1 MGILT
6 YEKLCSDHFERLEP
20 IYQSS
25 GAEGWSLSYDEFT
38 QAVWVGLGP
47 AAVAD
52 PGRIPELL
60 KLIHADEL
68 VLALACIKGN
78 ERAWEAFSFGYRTA
92 IYEAACAIA
101 SDVSLAREISDSLS
115 AELYGLD
122 TETPGRKSRL
132 AYFHGRSSL
141 KTWLR
146 ALVYQKF
153 VDEYRRQR
161 RLEPLP
167 ENGEIPSTGS
177 GAVTA
182 EDDQR
187 YSDLLSEALGVIL
200 RELPP
205 ADKMLLSFYYVQR
218 LTLKQ
223 IGRVTYQHEATVSRH
238 MEAVRKKMRKQ
249 IENYLRK
256 VKKLPAYYVDR
267 CFDFADRGV
276 AIDLEKELKPDKIPQ
291 EGTGGSF

>member
-6 YEKLCSDHFERLEP
+6 YEKFRSDHFKRLEP
-20 IYQSS
+20 IYESS
-25 GAEGWSLSYDEFT
+25 GGGGWSVTYDEFT
-38 QAVWVGLGP
+38 KGVWEGIGP

-52 PGRIPELL
+52 PSRIPELL
-60 KLIHADEL
+60 KIIHADEL
-68 VLALACIKGN
+68 VLALACVKGN
-78 ERAWEAFSFGYRTA
+78 ERAWEAFSYGYRTL

-122 TETPGRKSRL
+122 AETPGRKSRF

-153 VDEYRRQR
+153 VDEYRRHR

-167 ENGEIPSTGS
+167 ENQEIPSPEGGS
-177 GAVTA
+177 VSSK
-182 EDDQR
+182 DDQR
-187 YSDLLSEALGVIL
+187 YSDLLSEAVGATL
-200 RELPP
+200 RQLPP
-205 ADKMLLSFYYVQR
+205 AEKMLLSFYYVQQ

-223 IGRVTYQHEATVSRH
+223 IGRATGEHEATVSRH
-238 MEAVRKKMRKQ
+238 LETVRKKMRKQ
-249 IENYLRK
+249 IETHLRK
-256 VKKLPAYYVDR
+256 VKKLPAYDVDR
-267 CFDFADRGV
+267 CFDFAARGITV
-276 AIDLEKELKPDKIPQ
+276 DLEKELKPNKVPQ
-291 EGTGGSF
+291 EGADGTF

>member
-6 YEKLCSDHFERLEP
+6 YKKFCSDNFKRLEP
-20 IYQSS
+20 IYESS
-25 GAEGWSLSYDEFT
+25 GAGTWPVSYDDFT
-38 QAVWVGLGP
+38 QAVWEGLGP

-52 PGRIPELL
+52 PDRIPELL
-60 KLIHADEL
+60 KTLRADEL
-68 VLALACIKGN
+68 VLALACVKGN
-78 ERAWEAFSFGYRTA
+78 ERAWEAFSYGYRTL
-92 IYEAACAIA
+92 IYEAACAVG
-101 SDVSLAREISDSLS
+101 SDVSRAREISDSLA

-122 TETPGRKSRL
+122 SETPGRKSRL

-153 VDEYRRQR
+153 VNEYRRQR

-167 ENGEIPSTGS
+167 ESGDIPSPDS
-177 GAVTA
+177 GGVSAK
-182 EDDQR
+182 DDQR
-187 YSDLLSEALGVIL
+187 YSDLLSEALGVTL
-200 RELPP
+200 RELKP
-205 ADKMLLSFYYVQR
+205 AEKMLLSFYYVQQ

-223 IGRVTYQHEATVSRH
+223 IGRVTSEHEATVSRH
-238 MEAVRKKMRKQ
+238 LEAVRKKMRKQ

-256 VKKLPAYYVDR
+256 VKKLPAYDVDR
-267 CFDFADRGV
+267 CFDFAARGV
-276 AIDLEKELKPDKIPQ
+276 TVELDKELKTDKIPQ